1 MKQLFICQ
9 KKAYAESTAKSTD
22 LTTVPEGTIAIFD
35 LKTGA
40 LLTSASK
47 AKGDFSIVVG
57 RGTDKMPLMFPE
69 VNLKTL
75 EVTKATYQAG
85 ATFTAKITIPTPEKG
100 THYTVVV
107 TKKGTVFNERNNW
120 SFTTVATT
128 TTAAD
133 VAKQITAQI
142 NGNKYQLG
150 VSASYSGGAIT
161 ITALEEGKDYE
172 VLGADGLMGV
182 APTDVTHGK
191 KAELDKADIQD
202 LASRCAAGKGFND
215 TYANG
220 DSIYPG
226 YPEVVDEDQYVLY
239 TLRFAV
245 PRVAAKQRDEV
256 VYQIVHLA
264 VPVGSASIATLDV
277 ILGLARPI
285 ADMNSNL
292 SEAS

>member
-1 MKQLFICQ
+1 MKQLFISQ
-9 KKAYAESTAKSTD
+9 KKAYATTTTKSTD
-22 LTTVPEGTIAIFD
+22 LTTVPEGTVAIFD
-35 LKTGA
+35 LATGA
-40 LLTSASK
+40 LLTSAAK
-47 AKGDFSIVVG
+47 AAGDFSIVVG
-57 RGTDKMPLMFPE
+57 RASGKMPLMFPE
-69 VNLKTL
+69 VNFKTL
-75 EVTKATYQAG
+75 QVTKATYQAG
-85 ATFTAKITIPTPEKG
+85 ATFTAKITVPTPEKG
-100 THYTVVV
+100 THYTVVI

-120 SFTTVATT
+120 TFTTIATT

-133 VAKQITAQI
+133 VAKQLTAQI

-150 VSASYSGGAIT
+150 VKAEYTGGAIT
-161 ITALEEGKDYE
+161 ITALEAGKDYE

-182 APTDVTHGK
+182 APTDVTNGK

-215 TYANG
+215 TYRDG

-245 PRVAAKQRDEV
+245 PRVASKQRDEI

-264 VPVGSASIATLDV
+264 VPVGSDSIAALDV
-277 ILGLARPI
+277 ILGI
-285 ADMNSNL
+285 
-292 SEAS
+292 SEPTKD

>member
-1 MKQLFICQ
+1 MKQLFISQ
-9 KKAYAESTAKSTD
+9 KKAYATSTAKSTD
-22 LTTVPEGTIAIFD
+22 LTTVPEGTVAMFD
-35 LKTGA
+35 LATGA
-40 LLTSASK
+40 LLTNAAK
-47 AKGDFSIVVG
+47 ATGNFSIVVG

-69 VNLKTL
+69 VDIKTL
-75 EVTKATYQAG
+75 EVTKATYVAG
-85 ATFTAKITIPTPEKG
+85 ATFTAKITVPTPEKG
-100 THYTVVV
+100 NHYTVVV

-120 SFTTVATT
+120 TFTTVATT

-133 VAKQITAQI
+133 VAKQIAAQI

-161 ITALEEGKDYE
+161 ITALEKGKDYE

-182 APTDVTHGK
+182 APTEVTHGK
-191 KAELDKADIQD
+191 KAVCDKAYIQD
-202 LASRCAAGKGFND
+202 LASRCAAGKGFN
-215 TYANG
+215 YAADDG
-220 DSIYPG
+220 KEIYPG

-256 VYQIVHLA
+256 VYQLVHLA

-277 ILGLARPI
+277 ILGLTEP
-285 ADMNSNL
+285 SKG
-292 SEAS
+292 

>member
-22 LTTVPEGTIAIFD
+22 LTTVPEGTVAFFN
-35 LKTGA
+35 LKTGD
-40 LLTSASK
+40 LLTSTATD
-47 AKGDFSIVVG
+47 DFSIVVG
-57 RGTDKMPLMFPE
+57 RGTDKMPLIFPE

-85 ATFTAKITIPTPEKG
+85 ATFTAKITVPTPEKG

-133 VAKQITAQI
+133 VARQITAQI

-150 VSASYSGGAIT
+150 VSASYMDGVIT

-182 APTDVTHGK
+182 TPTDVTHGK

-215 TYANG
+215 TYADG

-264 VPVGSASIATLDV
+264 VPVDSASLAVLDI
-277 ILGLARPI
+277 ILGFAEPLTP
-285 ADMNSNL
+285 L
-292 SEAS
+292 P

>member
-1 MKQLFICQ
+1 MKQLLISQ
-9 KKAYAESTAKSTD
+9 KKAYATSTAKSTD
-22 LTTVPEGTIAIFD
+22 LTTVPEGTVAIFD

-40 LLTSASK
+40 LLTSAAK

-57 RGTDKMPLMFPE
+57 RGTNKMPLMFPE

-85 ATFTAKITIPTPEKG
+85 ATFTAKITVPTPEKG
-100 THYTVVV
+100 THYTVVI

-120 SFTTVATT
+120 TFTTVATT

-215 TYANG
+215 TYADG

-277 ILGLARPI
+277 ILGLTEP
-285 ADMNSNL
+285 
-292 SEAS
+292 SEG

>member
-1 MKQLFICQ
+1 MKQLFISQ
-9 KKAYAESTAKSTD
+9 KKAYATATAKSTD
-22 LTTVPEGTIAIFD
+22 LTTVPEGTVAIFD
-35 LKTGA
+35 LAKGA
-40 LLTSASK
+40 LLTSAAK
-47 AKGDFSIVVG
+47 AAGDFSIVVG
-57 RGTDKMPLMFPE
+57 RASGKMPLMLPE
-69 VNLKTL
+69 VNFKTL
-75 EVTKATYQAG
+75 QVTKATYQAG
-85 ATFTAKITIPTPEKG
+85 ATFTAKITVPTPEKS
-100 THYTVVV
+100 THYTVVI

-120 SFTTVATT
+120 TFTTIATT

-133 VAKQITAQI
+133 VAKQLTAQI

-150 VSASYSGGAIT
+150 VKAEYTGGAIT
-161 ITALEEGKDYE
+161 ITALEAGKDYE

-182 APTDVTHGK
+182 APTDVTNGK

-215 TYANG
+215 TYRDG

-245 PRVAAKQRDEV
+245 PRVASKQRDEV

-264 VPVGSASIATLDV
+264 VPVGSESIAALDV
-277 ILGLARPI
+277 ILGLQEPTKG
-285 ADMNSNL
+285 
-292 SEAS
+292 

>member
-1 MKQLFICQ
+1 MKQLLISQ
-9 KKAYAESTAKSTD
+9 KKAYATSTAKSTD
-22 LTTVPEGTIAIFD
+22 LTTVPEGTVAIFD

-40 LLTSASK
+40 LLTSTAK
-47 AKGDFSIVVG
+47 ATGDFSIVVG

-85 ATFTAKITIPTPEKG
+85 ATFTAKITVPTPEKG

-120 SFTTVATT
+120 TFTTVATT

-150 VSASYSGGAIT
+150 VSASYNGGAIT

-172 VLGADGLMGV
+172 VLGADGLIGV

-215 TYANG
+215 TYADG

-264 VPVGSASIATLDV
+264 VPVDSASIATLDV
-277 ILGLARPI
+277 ILGLTEP
-285 ADMNSNL
+285 SKG
-292 SEAS
+292 

>member
-1 MKQLFICQ
+1 MKQLLISQ

-85 ATFTAKITIPTPEKG
+85 ATFTAKITVPTPEKG

-182 APTDVTHGK
+182 TPTDVTHGK

-215 TYANG
+215 TYADG

-277 ILGLARPI
+277 ILGLTRPT
-285 ADMNSNL
+285 ADMDSNL
-292 SEAS
+292 TGAS